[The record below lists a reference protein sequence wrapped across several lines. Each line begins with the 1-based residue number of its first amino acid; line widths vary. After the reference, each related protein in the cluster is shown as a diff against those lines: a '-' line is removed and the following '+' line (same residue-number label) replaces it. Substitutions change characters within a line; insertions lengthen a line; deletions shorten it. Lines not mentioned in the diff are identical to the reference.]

1 MSEVSSVVE
10 NSAISIVKTRTAN
23 NDLIFTGYN
32 TLWKNLYFYMFKSIY
47 PEEKLSFVL
56 KEILVCY
63 LGILVLHFFLF
74 WQKKKKKKIYKTC

>member
-47 PEEKLSFVL
+47 PEEKLNYGL
-56 KEILVCY
+56 E
-63 LGILVLHFFLF
+63 
-74 WQKKKKKKIYKTC
+74 

>member
-56 KEILVCY
+56 KEILGWY
-63 LGILVLHFFLF
+63 QGNFSPSFLLLLA
-74 WQKKKKKKIYKTC
+74 KTYTCVIG